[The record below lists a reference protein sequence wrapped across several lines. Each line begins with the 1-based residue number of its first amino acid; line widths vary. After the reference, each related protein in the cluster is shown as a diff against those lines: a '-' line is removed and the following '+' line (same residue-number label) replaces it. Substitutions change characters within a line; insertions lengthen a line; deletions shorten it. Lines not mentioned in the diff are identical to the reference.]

1 MTDAAPEPASVTAA
15 RIEVERRRGDLL
27 DTVHL
32 LQARLA
38 PRTLAADAWE
48 QAKNKGAD
56 LAEEAV
62 DAVKARPVAFG
73 GVAAAIAMF
82 LAREP
87 IKDAAVKIY
96 DAMTAKPDTKKRAPA
111 LNTQDQPDPPAPRP
125 ARARRASPKTGS
137 TRSRRAS
144 PKTEIVT

>member
-1 MTDAAPEPASVTAA
+1 MIQPATPEPVTVTAA
-15 RIEVERRRGDLL
+15 RIEVERRRGALL

-38 PRTLAADAWE
+38 PRTLAADAWDK
-48 QAKNKGAD
+48 AKIKGAD
-56 LAEEAV
+56 LAEDAV
-62 DAVKARPVAFG
+62 DAVKARPVAVG

-96 DAMTAKPDTKKRAPA
+96 DAMTSKPATKKRAPA
-111 LNTQDQPDPPAPRP
+111 LKTSVQPDSPAPK
-125 ARARRASPKTGS
+125 RASA
-137 TRSRRAS
+137 RRAS
-144 PKTEIVT
+144 PKTEIVR

>member
-1 MTDAAPEPASVTAA
+1 MTAPAEAATVTAA

-48 QAKNKGAD
+48 KAKNKGAD

-62 DAVKARPVAFG
+62 DAVKARPVAVG
-73 GVAAAIAMF
+73 GVAAALAMF
-82 LAREP
+82 LARAP
-87 IKDAAVKIY
+87 IRDAAVKIY
-96 DAMTAKPDTKKRAPA
+96 DAMTAKRDTKKPAPA
-111 LNTQDQPDPPAPRP
+111 LKKTDRPEPPAPRRT
-125 ARARRASPKTGS
+125 RAKRASI
-137 TRSRRAS
+137 
-144 PKTEIVT
+144 KTETVT

>member
-1 MTDAAPEPASVTAA
+1 MTNATEPATVTAA

-27 DTVHL
+27 DTVHS

-48 QAKNKGAD
+48 RAKNKGAD

-62 DAVKARPVAFG
+62 DAVKTRPVAVG
-73 GVAAAIAMF
+73 GVAAAIALF

-87 IKDAAVKIY
+87 IKDAAVKFY
-96 DAMTAKPDTKKRAPA
+96 DAMTAKDDTKKRRPA
-111 LNTQDQPDPPAPRP
+111 LKQADKPASPAPR
-125 ARARRASPKTGS
+125 RVRK
-137 TRSRRAS
+137 RAS
-144 PKTEIVT
+144 PKTETVR

>member
-1 MTDAAPEPASVTAA
+1 MTVIEPPAVTAA
-15 RIEVERRRGDLL
+15 RIEVARRRGAML

-38 PRTLAADAWE
+38 PKTLAADAWE
-48 QAKNKGAD
+48 KAKNKGAD
-56 LAEEAV
+56 LAEDAV
-62 DAVKARPVAFG
+62 DAVKARPVAAG

-96 DAMTAKPDTKKRAPA
+96 DAMTAPRDPKRRRPA
-111 LNTQDQPDPPAPRP
+111 LTHSQPLEKPAPR
-125 ARARRASPKTGS
+125 RARN
-137 TRSRRAS
+137 RAS
-144 PKTEIVT
+144 PKTETVT

>member
-1 MTDAAPEPASVTAA
+1 MTEPATVTAA
-15 RIEVERRRGDLL
+15 RIEVERRRGELL

-48 QAKNKGAD
+48 KAKDKGAN
-56 LAEEAV
+56 LAEDAV
-62 DAVKARPVAFG
+62 DAVKARPVAVG

-87 IKDAAVKIY
+87 IRDAAVKIY
-96 DAMTAKPDTKKRAPA
+96 DAMTSERDTKKRVPA
-111 LNTQDQPDPPAPRP
+111 LKQPDKPARPAPR
-125 ARARRASPKTGS
+125 RARKRAP
-137 TRSRRAS
+137 
-144 PKTEIVT
+144 PKTETVS